1 VRLCKDQEHGLI
13 KQRALAARC
22 LMQIERTGAPEHV
35 RVTCAALGPCG
46 ALSRP
51 EMERRSAR
59 YFRDVLAIFGKR
71 GSPSLR
77 QDESVPFMLAWKS
90 GFGDPTFPGSFPV
103 IAIFP
108 SYRGRKIPGCEARDE
123 PAKSIYQL
131 DLTRYF

>member
-1 VRLCKDQEHGLI
+1 MRLCKDQEHGLI

-90 GFGDPTFPGSFPV
+90 RLRRPDVSRFFPG
-103 IAIFP
+103 
-108 SYRGRKIPGCEARDE
+108 YRDFSQLQGRKIPGCEARDE
-123 PAKSIYQL
+123 PAKSIYPL